1 MEDSSDITAL
11 LVEWDQGG
19 GKGDAALVEA
29 IYGELRRLAAGSFP
43 PRAAR
48 PLPLSHCTR
57 SRDVSQA
64 D

>member
-29 IYGELRRLAAGSFP
+29 IYGELRRLAAGYSTESGP
-43 PRAAR
+43 TTPS
-48 PLPLSHCTR
+48 LPLHSFTR
-57 SRDVSQA
+57 RISS
-64 D
+64 